1 MGFVRVA
8 GDDASDNKS
17 STAELFQLLWN
28 DLVDVLGSSATATL
42 LRRAAKHGVKRQP
55 GLTKLVIHRPAF
67 EYEYVVPE
75 HWSTNG
81 RQELVVLCQT
91 LVPILEELTGRIVVQ
106 RLRSIPQ
113 LASLVDDQEGSA
125 S

>member
-1 MGFVRVA
+1 VA
-8 GDDASDNKS
+8 GDDASDNEP

-81 RQELVVLCQT
+81 REELVVLCQT

-106 RLRSIPQ
+106 RLRSSPQ
-113 LASLVDDQEGSA
+113 LAPLVDDQEGSA

>member
-1 MGFVRVA
+1 MA
-8 GDDASDNKS
+8 GDDASDEP
-17 STAELFQLLWN
+17 STAELFHLLWN

-55 GLTKLVIHRPAF
+55 GLTNLVIHRPAF

-75 HWSTNG
+75 TWSDNG
-81 RQELVVLCQT
+81 REELVVLCQT
-91 LVPILEELTGRIVVQ
+91 LVPLLEELTGRIVVQ

-113 LASLVDDQEGSA
+113 LAPLVDDEEGSA